1 MHGHIWGSL
10 LAAPLL
16 NNNHLPFHS
25 ALIVSNSLW
34 QIVADKPPAP
44 PPSVTPT
51 QSPHLYRLS
60 FLIFDFAFKVMC
72 FSPMMKSVLKP
83 NAEWSATLLF
93 HTLSYSAS
101 STRSCSASPFSSFF
115 FSEAFSPGD
124 NGKQRWLKCHTRS
137 YRFVVTIF
145 VCPDKFSH
153 WRHCLWGRQQTLLDD
168 GMLRQRLTKVWSEHS
183 IQQLFNIGPR
193 HTGLWVSTGP
203 LLIDPP
209 LQPCIRNMYIQYRPG
224 ARSLKKWMD
233 TSTGRWMAYSEK
245 SIHLFNKSTTWVWLK
260 ISNLVSQFSD
270 GSSSAVL
277 RDFLMQFNFFV
288 MSTMN
293 GKEKQRQ
300 RNRSTG

>member
-1 MHGHIWGSL
+1 MQNGAPLCFFALFHIQPPPLARALLRLSL
-10 LAAPLL
+10 LSSSPRLFLQETMASKGGWNAT
-16 NNNHLPFHS
+16 HDH
-25 ALIVSNSLW
+25 IV
-34 QIVADKPPAP
+34 
-44 PPSVTPT
+44 
-51 QSPHLYRLS
+51 LS
-60 FLIFDFAFKVMC
+60 
-72 FSPMMKSVLKP
+72 
-83 NAEWSATLLF
+83 LLF
-93 HTLSYSAS
+93 LFVLINFLTEDVVSGVAS
-101 STRSCSASPFSSFF
+101 RPF
-115 FSEAFSPGD
+115 
-124 NGKQRWLKCHTRS
+124 
-137 YRFVVTIF
+137 
-145 VCPDKFSH
+145 
-153 WRHCLWGRQQTLLDD
+153 QTSGCWD
-168 GMLRQRLTKVWSEHS
+168 KVWSEHS

-277 RDFLMQFNFFV
+277 RDLLMQFNFFV

>member
-83 NAEWSATLLF
+83 NAKWSATLLF

-101 STRSCSASPFSSFF
+101 STRSCSMSPFCSFSF
-115 FSEAFSPGD
+115 TKAFS
-124 NGKQRWLKCHTRS
+124 
-137 YRFVVTIF
+137 
-145 VCPDKFSH
+145 
-153 WRHCLWGRQQTLLDD
+153 
-168 GMLRQRLTKVWSEHS
+168 LRQWKAKVVEMPCTIILSSLVFMFVLMNFLTENDVSGVAADLQLWLFQMLGCWGADCPQYGAS
-183 IQQLFNIGPR
+183 ILFSNYLTLAPG
-193 HTGLWVSTGP
+193 TQVYEF
-203 LLIDPP
+203 PP
-209 LQPCIRNMYIQYRPG
+209 VC
-224 ARSLKKWMD
+224 S
-233 TSTGRWMAYSEK
+233 
-245 SIHLFNKSTTWVWLK
+245 
-260 ISNLVSQFSD
+260 
-270 GSSSAVL
+270 
-277 RDFLMQFNFFV
+277 
-288 MSTMN
+288 
-293 GKEKQRQ
+293 
-300 RNRSTG
+300 